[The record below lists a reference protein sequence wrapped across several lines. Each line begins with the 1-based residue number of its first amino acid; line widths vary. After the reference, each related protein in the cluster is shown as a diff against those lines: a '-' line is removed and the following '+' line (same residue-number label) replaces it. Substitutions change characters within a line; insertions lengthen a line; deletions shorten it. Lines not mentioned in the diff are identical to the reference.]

1 MNSSKIELPRNLMIP
16 QYLLDVSN
24 RLFTSHYVHLF
35 FWYLKIRLPHGVT
48 YPVILTCQQT
58 GFTIGQKDLYS
69 YIPQLEP
76 ALVDFSDILIGPS
89 HG

>member
-1 MNSSKIELPRNLMIP
+1 MDYLPVIMYVFSFNISKIRTLR
-16 QYLLDVSN
+16 
-24 RLFTSHYVHLF
+24 T
-35 FWYLKIRLPHGVT
+35 VT
-48 YPVILTCQQT
+48 YPIILARQQT
-58 GFTIGQKDLYS
+58 GFTIGQKDLYP

>member
-1 MNSSKIELPRNLMIP
+1 MYVFSFDKIWTLR
-16 QYLLDVSN
+16 
-24 RLFTSHYVHLF
+24 T
-35 FWYLKIRLPHGVT
+35 VT
-48 YPVILTCQQT
+48 YPIILARQQT